1 MKKIKKIINNIRF
14 FTPIIKK
21 VSPLTIVFTIIL
33 TILNS
38 IYPFVWT
45 IFLKVFI
52 DILVTEPQISKIIST
67 VLIYA
72 FIVLIYNLVTA
83 ILNKKNQKYALKAN
97 YYIEKMLNDKI
108 MLIDYYNLE
117 DPTFIDKFTMA
128 KKGMT
133 EYTSGIY
140 SFIFSIRTIV
150 SSIITALGVIFIVL
164 YSKEYLLIVI
174 CILGIILST
183 FSWSKVQ
190 KIEKK
195 FRELIVRYR
204 QKQYYY
210 SYGIST
216 FRNQKEL
223 RMYGGENIVKTKS
236 KTINEEVFSQYKKQV
251 KKLNKFSFLDNFT
264 SFIII
269 NMLSFIVLTKSV
281 IDNNLSISDFTLL
294 ISSVNTLSNAIAC
307 IIFYYKQYS
316 LNCDYQQDFI
326 DLMNYESVFKDGTK
340 LINEFN
346 CLEFKNVSFKY
357 PRTEQYILK
366 NVSFKIEKNQ
376 KFSIVGLNGAGK
388 TTIIKL
394 ICRFYQVDEGEI
406 LVNGININDYDYES
420 YMKLISVVFQDFKII
435 SFSIKSNISILDENQ
450 PKLYDS
456 LEKAQVLDR
465 VLETPNKEYTYINKW
480 FDKEGIEFSGGEMQ
494 KFAIARS
501 IYKESQLVVLD
512 EPTSALDPLS
522 ESKLYYDY
530 NNIMGKV
537 TTIFISHRLSSCR
550 FCDKIIVLNGASIVQ
565 EGNHDSLMKD
575 KNGLYHEM
583 FTAQAQYYN

>member
-1 MKKIKKIINNIRF
+1 MKRIKKIINNIRF

-21 VSPLTIVFTIIL
+21 VSPLCIVFTIIL
-33 TILNS
+33 TILSS
-38 IYPFVWT
+38 IYPFVWS
-45 IFLKVFI
+45 IFLKILI
-52 DILVTEPQISKIIST
+52 DLLVSKTEITKIIFT

-72 FIVLIYNLVTA
+72 SIVLIYNLITA
-83 ILNKKNQKYALKAN
+83 ILDKKNQEYSLKAN
-97 YYIEKMLNDKI
+97 YHIEKMLNEKI
-108 MLIDYYNLE
+108 TLIDYYNLE
-117 DPTFIDKFTMA
+117 DPSFIDKFTIA

-140 SFIFSIRTIV
+140 SFIFSIKTIV
-150 SSIITALGVIFIVL
+150 SSIITAAGVIFIVL
-164 YSKEYLLIVI
+164 FSKEYLLIAI
-174 CILGIILST
+174 CVLGIILST
-183 FSWSKVQ
+183 FSWSKAQ

-195 FRELIVRYR
+195 FRELIVRHR
-204 QKQYYY
+204 RKQYYY
-210 SYGIST
+210 SDGIAT

-223 RMYGGENIVKTKS
+223 RMYDGVKILKNKS
-236 KTINEEVFSQYKKQV
+236 KAINDEVFLKYKKQV
-251 KKLNKFSFLDNFT
+251 KKLNKFSLLDNFN

-269 NMLSFIVLTKSV
+269 NMLSFIILTKSV
-281 IDNNLSISDFTLL
+281 IDHNLAISDFTLL
-294 ISSVNTLSNAIAC
+294 ISSVNTLTNAIAF
-307 IIFYYKQYS
+307 IIFYYKQYL

-346 CLEFKNVSFKY
+346 SLEFRNVSFKY

-366 NVSFKIEKNQ
+366 NVSFKIEKNE

-394 ICRFYQVDEGEI
+394 ICRFYQVEEGEI
-406 LVNGININDYDYES
+406 LVNGININEYDYDS

-456 LEKAQVLDR
+456 LEKAQILNR
-465 VLETPNKEYTYINKW
+465 VLEIPNKELTYINKW
-480 FDKEGIEFSGGEMQ
+480 FDKNGIEFSGGEMQ

-501 IYKESQLVVLD
+501 IYKEGQLVVLD
-512 EPTSALDPLS
+512 EPTSALDPVS

-530 NNIMGKV
+530 NSIMGNV
-537 TTIFISHRLSSCR
+537 TTIFISHRLSSCK
-550 FCDKIIVLNGASIVQ
+550 FCDKIIVLDGSEVVQ
-565 EGNHDSLMKD
+565 EGNHEALIRD
-575 KNGLYHEM
+575 KKGLYYEM
-583 FTAQAQYYN
+583 FTAQAKYYN